1 MRKRL
6 GGVLVAVLA
15 GTTWAGAATATPAMT
30 AGPGQPDDS
39 DHRAAPADQFSR
51 NEPSVAVSPLDPRRV
66 ATAAN
71 TRNRRYY
78 IGVNVSGDGGHTF
91 TEHVMPDAPGG
102 DAQFDPHLA
111 FDARGR
117 LYAAYL
123 SFDMSDYTAGGL
135 AVARSDDGGAT
146 WPARPAVPSANGRV
160 GGGCSFQD
168 FPALAVDPRK
178 DRSGVFVAWRRRHYS
193 DSACTSLGSITV
205 MTARSSD
212 GGRTWSTPRE
222 VPSPAGTSTDLP
234 AITVGPDGTVVITTL
249 ASSRDGSLTAHVT
262 SCPSSAAALM
272 SVAAVS
278 RDGGRTFVPRI
289 VQRFCAPGTVAFVQN
304 PTVND
309 GGSYGASSTTGATYR
324 LVGSTNTVI
333 DPVSRQLT
341 NVAGAQDPLTGQQRI
356 LVATSRDGTTWAPAG
371 EVPALP
377 SENQQFPRL
386 AVGPTGRLS
395 LLYLAQLPGGVL
407 VASHTVSP
415 DKGTTWAPVQRLTS
429 VPTRIANPLGL
440 GFIGDYLG
448 NAVGPDGLAHPVW
461 TDVRQPSAAPG
472 ADPGETVFY
481 DGTIYTRAVRV

>member
-1 MRKRL
+1 MRTLL

-30 AGPGQPDDS
+30 AGHGQPDDR
-39 DHRAAPADQFSR
+39 DHRAAPADRFSR

-66 ATAAN
+66 TTAAN
-71 TRNRRYY
+71 TFGRGRYY

-91 TEHVMPDAPGG
+91 TEHVMPAAPGG
-102 DAQFDPHLA
+102 YYQSDPHLA
-111 FDARGR
+111 FDVRGR

-123 SFDMSDYTAGGL
+123 SFDIRDLTAGGL

-146 WPARPAVPSANGRV
+146 WPVQPAVPSANGRV

-178 DRSGVFVAWRRRHYS
+178 GSSGVFVAWQRLRFS
-193 DSACTSLGSITV
+193 DSACTSFVSGTV
-205 MTARSSD
+205 MTARSRD
-212 GGRTWSTPRE
+212 GGRTWSTPTV
-222 VPSPAGTSTDLP
+222 VPTPPGTSTYLP
-234 AITVGPDGTVVITTL
+234 AITAGPDGTVVITTV
-249 ASSRDGSLTAHVT
+249 AYSRDRSLAGAVA

-278 RDGGRTFVPRI
+278 RDGGRTFVPAI
-289 VQRFCAPGTVAFVQN
+289 AQRFCAPGTVAFVQD
-304 PTVND
+304 PIF
-309 GGSYGASSTTGATYR
+309 GAYGASSTGATYR
-324 LVGSTNTVI
+324 LPASTNTVI

-341 NVAGAQDPLTGQQRI
+341 NVAGTQDPVTGQQRA
-356 LVATSRDGTTWAPAG
+356 LVATSRDGTRWAPAG
-371 EVPALP
+371 AVPALP

-395 LLYLAQLPGGVL
+395 LLYLAQLPGGLL

-429 VPTRIANPLGL
+429 VPTRIVSPFGL

-448 NAVGPDGLAHPVW
+448 NAVGPDGLGHPVW
-461 TDVRQPSAAPG
+461 TDVRQPSAAPA
-472 ADPGETVFY
+472 ADPHETVFY
-481 DGTIYTRAVRV
+481 TGTIYTRAVRV